1 MGKRY
6 IVFDVETPNSANDRM
21 SSIGIAVVEDRT
33 IVKEYYSLINPETHF
48 DGFNIKLTGITP
60 EQVADKP
67 SFADAWPEIKDIM
80 SSGLLVGHNAPFDMS
95 VLGKC
100 LRDYQIEWMPYV
112 YYACTCNI
120 SRKADPDTINH
131 KLNTLCDVHSIKLD
145 NHHNALSD
153 AKACAELLI
162 HYINEGVDPEDFI
175 RNYDLLCQHTLKE
188 PSKPRISEETQQ
200 LLDLKALLADIS
212 DDGVLLEQEIKA
224 LRIWLHENESLKG
237 QFPFD
242 KVFDTVEA
250 AMEDGVLEGD
260 ELNKMLELFEKITD
274 PLSHVCNCSGLDID
288 GKSFCLSG
296 DFEYGKKAEVEE
308 YFIKRGGILA
318 KSVNKK
324 TDYLI
329 VGKHGSAMWS
339 TGNYGNKVKKAMELQ
354 EKGIPIQIIKEED
367 ITFQA

>member
-162 HYINEGVDPEDFI
+162 HYINKGVDPEDYI
-175 RNYDLLCQHTLKE
+175 RNYDLLCQHTFKE
-188 PSKPRISEETQQ
+188 PSKPKVSAETQQ
-200 LLDLKALLADIS
+200 LLDLKDLLKDIS
-212 DDGVLLEQEIKA
+212 DDGVLQEQEIKA
-224 LRIWLHENESLKG
+224 LRIWLFENDSLKG

-242 KVFDTVEA
+242 KVFETVET
-250 AMEDGVLEGD
+250 AMEDGVLENN
-260 ELNKMLELFEKITD
+260 ELNNMLELFERITD
-274 PLSHVCNCSGLDID
+274 PLSHVCNCAGLDIN

-296 DFEYGKKAEVEE
+296 DFEYGKKADVED

-318 KSVNKK
+318 KSVTKK

-329 VGKHGSAMWS
+329 VGKHGSALWS

-354 EKGIPIQIIKEED
+354 EKGLPIQIVKEED